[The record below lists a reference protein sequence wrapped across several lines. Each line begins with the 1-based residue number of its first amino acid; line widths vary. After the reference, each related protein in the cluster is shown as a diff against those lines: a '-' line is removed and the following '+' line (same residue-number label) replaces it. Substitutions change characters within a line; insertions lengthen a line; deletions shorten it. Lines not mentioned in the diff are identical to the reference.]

1 MCDETVDDS
10 LASLKLNSDL
20 FVPNKKIKIFFSALY
35 ADDNIFYFNED
46 SGNVTFSCN
55 QKGFLT

>member
-20 FVPNKKIKIFFSALY
+20 FVPSKKIKNFFSALY

-46 SGNVTFSCN
+46 SGNVAFSCN